1 MTLAVRL
8 ALAVAIPLAALA
20 ALTCLGAWQLRTEEW
35 THSRV
40 EKAGRQIAVLE
51 RVLADVD
58 RMALDTLLAADP
70 AAARAALAEAELDA
84 MQDLGVLDRLTEE
97 EIAFVGDEERDREV
111 EERERPAALRAGIRR
126 MTALLGG
133 AVEARFSSDA
143 AVAAGTGASEL
154 DQARQDF
161 RALVKEALTDEA
173 DEIETARSGRAALRN
188 RLVWLVFA
196 LVGIAAVAA
205 LALGMSV
212 ARRAGRSFRSQ
223 REAVSRIGDGHFDT
237 RISPVPWDEAG
248 TVSQAVNGMAEA
260 LERASVRQGEEQRRL
275 AGTLERRSVELELSN
290 ARLRE
295 VDANRRRFLADIGH
309 ALKTPLAVA
318 RGTLENARTGW
329 ERQGRGTA
337 PFDTAIDAIDEVAG
351 RVSELLTLARAED
364 GRLVRAVE
372 PVELYDFLD
381 SRLASLRALPGSGRL
396 RFRYAGD
403 EPVMIRADRREL
415 QRACDALLENALDH
429 AGPESPVEVTL
440 EADELEAR
448 VAIRDSG
455 PGIPE
460 PLLAHVFEREVSGRG
475 GTGIGLSMARGLVQG
490 LGGTLTIGAGCTGG
504 TEVLIRLPRIS
515 EETEE
520 GTA

>member
-1 MTLAVRL
+1 
-8 ALAVAIPLAALA
+8 
-20 ALTCLGAWQLRTEEW
+20 
-35 THSRV
+35 
-40 EKAGRQIAVLE
+40 
-51 RVLADVD
+51 
-58 RMALDTLLAADP
+58 
-70 AAARAALAEAELDA
+70 
-84 MQDLGVLDRLTEE
+84 
-97 EIAFVGDEERDREV
+97 
-111 EERERPAALRAGIRR
+111 
-126 MTALLGG
+126 
-133 AVEARFSSDA
+133 
-143 AVAAGTGASEL
+143 
-154 DQARQDF
+154 
-161 RALVKEALTDEA
+161 
-173 DEIETARSGRAALRN
+173 
-188 RLVWLVFA
+188 
-196 LVGIAAVAA
+196 
-205 LALGMSV
+205 MSV

-364 GRLVRAVE
+364 GRLVRALE

-448 VAIRDSG
+448 IAIRDSG

-490 LGGTLTIGAGCTGG
+490 LGGTLTIGAGCAGG
-504 TEVLIRLPRIS
+504 TEVLIRLPRVS